1 MPLTVSFWFK
11 FYCFENGQIRVQDE
25 IFSFSRHFQ
34 LGTIYYR
41 TISPI
46 SHVLTFLV
54 DFTIFSTKYS
64 CFELCYFVWQITTL
78 SVGHDLL
85 PFLSSNSDKIRYA
98 PCIQQYA
105 WMLLGV
111 FEFHFFSSKY
121 SFLHQLHHYLNK
133 WCSYRH
139 FQFHPSDLDEIM
151 RPRKRSLPQTKKKKK
166 TNRVALYMRQ
176 PLVSIS
182 YCGTISSYI
191 QQSFSHLWIFFFI
204 VLIFYKK
211 YNFFIARNLKISFF
225 FFKESLFFVTSFT

>member
-121 SFLHQLHHYLNK
+121 SFLHQLHHYLDK

-139 FQFHPSDLDEIM
+139 FQLDKIYY
-151 RPRKRSLPQTKKKKK
+151 RSILPIWMKSCDRESGRCPKLKKKKRL
-166 TNRVALYMRQ
+166 TELH
-176 PLVSIS
+176 
-182 YCGTISSYI
+182 YI
-191 QQSFSHLWIFFFI
+191 CAS
-204 VLIFYKK
+204 
-211 YNFFIARNLKISFF
+211 R
-225 FFKESLFFVTSFT
+225 